1 MAPFLY
7 NICRLPYRYSP
18 LAFAFLLALVVC
30 CSSSVNAQQGAIFQ
44 GKITDERTGEAIPGA
59 NVFLA
64 ETKYGAASNF
74 EGRYSF
80 TVPASEANGQAVA
93 LTVRFVGFK
102 QIVLKLKVTPGVHT
116 NDFAMNE
123 DVLGMQEV
131 IVTGVVG
138 GTYKERL
145 AFSTETVSKAQL
157 EQVPATTAEQAMRGK
172 VTGVHIMKSSG
183 QPGTAANVQIR
194 GAKSI
199 NLGNEPL
206 YIVDGVIA
214 DNGTVNLDA
223 SNIEN
228 VEVVKGAAGAS
239 LYGSRA
245 QNGVVAITTSRGNT
259 LATGVTRINFRN
271 EYGMSDIE
279 RSVALSQAHNYRY
292 DAARADSPWVNYA
305 GVHVARVARVAD
317 TTWRNAAYN
326 PSFKDKPY
334 VGTMH
339 NQVDELF
346 NPGNFYEN
354 LLSIS
359 HRWSTTNFFFAASNR
374 KEAGV
379 IEGNDG
385 FGMQTFRLNLDHQFI
400 KGVDLSFS
408 GLHTTS
414 MRNNIPGN
422 PLFTLTFM
430 PPDVDLRSPNSDGT
444 PYILQADPQNNEAN
458 PLYQINNLTNYTKTK
473 RTMGNVLVRYK
484 PLDFFNLEANLSY
497 DRRDVNSSAITPKGY
512 KTLNPVGVSTGSR
525 SFTNSGDQSIN
536 GSILASFDHNFGD
549 LSARAKFSYQILDQ
563 SGRSE
568 GESGQNFAVNVLQ
581 TLSLTTTNWSVSSS
595 ETRVKGESYFFITG
609 LDYAGKYMV
618 DAVLR
623 NDGSSLFG
631 PNQRR
636 QWYYRVSGAYRIAQ
650 ESWWPLA
657 DVVTDLKLR
666 YSLGTAGALPG
677 FSYQYETW
685 SVSAGAISKGQL
697 GNKDLRPE
705 FSKEQEFGIEISF
718 LNRFLLEFTYA
729 PTVTKDQ
736 VISVPLLSYYGFS
749 SQYQNAGTL
758 ESKSYELSLKGSA
771 FQAGNMSLSFQFSAD
786 KFSQQITEYNRPA
799 IRTGGTQNT
808 NPFYLRSGEVLG
820 SIYGT
825 KWMKSTDELPDQ
837 VKPFANLFQV
847 NDDGYLVY
855 VGAGNSWRD
864 GIAKKLW
871 GRRDT
876 VRSSYAY
883 FAKTGLY
890 VYKWGEPIKY
900 QSPDS
905 LLGTVVP
912 LGNTVPDVNLALSS
926 TFRWG
931 KFSIYA
937 LFDAQIGG
945 MIYNLTRQWAYRDVA
960 SGDNDQIGK
969 SDETK
974 KPVQYDLTLYDVAA
988 VSNHFLE
995 EGTFV
1000 KLRELSIRYSFERG
1014 DLAPF
1019 FGDLF
1024 NRVTVGLIGRN
1035 LKTWTKYKS
1044 YDPEVGDVTQRFDG
1058 HGYPNFRQITGS
1070 LEIEF

>member
-7 NICRLPYRYSP
+7 TIRKRPDGFAP
-18 LAFAFLLALVVC
+18 LMFALFLALVVC
-30 CSSSVNAQQGAIFQ
+30 CSLPVFAQQAATFQ
-44 GKITDERTGEAIPGA
+44 GKITDERTGETIPGA

-80 TVPASEANGQAVA
+80 SVPAADANGQAVV

-102 QIVLKLKVTPGVHT
+102 QMVLKLKLTPGVHS
-116 NDFAMNE
+116 NDFAMSE
-123 DVLGMQEV
+123 DVLGLQEV

-145 AFSTETVSKAQL
+145 AFSAETVSKTQL
-157 EQVPATTAEQAMRGK
+157 EQVPATTAEQAIRGK
-172 VTGVHIMKSSG
+172 VSGVHIMKNSG
-183 QPGTAANVQIR
+183 QPGTAATVQIR

-199 NLGNEPL
+199 NLGNDPL

-223 SNIEN
+223 ANIEN

-245 QNGVVAITTSRGNT
+245 QNGVVQITTARGNT

-279 RSVALSQAHNYRY
+279 RSVALSQAHNYLY
-292 DAARADSPWVNYA
+292 DASRVDSPWVNYT
-305 GVHVARVARVAD
+305 GVHVARSARVAD
-317 TTWRNAAYN
+317 TTWRNANYN

-339 NQVDELF
+339 DQVKEFF
-346 NPGNFYEN
+346 NPGNYYEN

-400 KGVDLSFS
+400 RGVDLSFS

-444 PYILQADPQNNEAN
+444 PFILQPEPQNNEAN

-484 PLDFFNLEANLSY
+484 PLDFFNMEANLSY
-497 DRRDVNSSAITPKGY
+497 DRRDDNASSITPKGY

-525 SFTNSGDQSIN
+525 SFTNSGWQSIN
-536 GSILASFDHNFGD
+536 GSLLASFDQNFGD
-549 LSARAKFSYQILDQ
+549 LSVRAKFSYQILDQ
-563 SGRSE
+563 LSRSE

-581 TLSLTTTNWSVSSS
+581 TLSLTTQNWSVSSS
-595 ETRVKGESYFFITG
+595 ETRIKGESYFFITG

-636 QWYYRVSGAYRIAQ
+636 QWYYRVSGAYRIGQ
-650 ESWWPLA
+650 ESWWPFS
-657 DVVTDLKLR
+657 DFMRDFKLR

-685 SVSAGAISKGQL
+685 SVSSGSISKGQL
-697 GNKDLRPE
+697 GNGDLRPE
-705 FSKEQEFGIEISF
+705 FSKEQEFGLEFS
-718 LNRFLLEFTYA
+718 LLDRYLLEFTYA

-736 VISVPLLSYYGFS
+736 VINVPLLSYYGFS

-758 ESKSYELSLKGSA
+758 ESKSYEFSLKGSV
-771 FQAGNMSLSFQFSAD
+771 FQSGNMSLSFQFNAD
-786 KFSQQITEYNRPA
+786 KFKQQITEYNRPP

-825 KWMKSTDELPDQ
+825 KWIKSTDDLPDQ
-837 VKPFANLFQV
+837 VKPYANRFAV

-855 VGAGNSWRD
+855 VGAGNTWQD
-864 GIAKKLW
+864 GWGKKLW

-876 VRSSYAY
+876 VFSGYSY
-883 FAKTGLY
+883 FAKTGIY

-931 KFSIYA
+931 KFTVYA

-945 MIYNLTRQWAYRDVA
+945 MIYNLTRQWAYRDNA
-960 SGDNDQIGK
+960 SGDNDQMGK
-969 SDETK
+969 SNETK
-974 KPVQYDLTLYDVAA
+974 KPVQYYQTLYDVAG

-1019 FGDLF
+1019 FGEFF
-1024 NRVTVGLIGRN
+1024 NRITVGLIGRN
-1035 LKTWTKYKS
+1035 LKTWTNYKS

-1058 HGYPNFRQITGS
+1058 HGYPNFRQVTGS